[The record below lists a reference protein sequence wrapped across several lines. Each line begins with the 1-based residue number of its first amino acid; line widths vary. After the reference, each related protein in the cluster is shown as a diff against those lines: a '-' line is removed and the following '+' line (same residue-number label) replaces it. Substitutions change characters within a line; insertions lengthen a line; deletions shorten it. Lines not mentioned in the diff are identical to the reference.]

1 MWIFRIV
8 GMVLL
13 TILTSFYF
21 FPFEFIFLSGI
32 NTKMAMA
39 GIGLVILIIQL
50 ARGRKSIIDRD
61 FFQLSLIAGL
71 VSLIGFFAV
80 TWNDTYDYT
89 YATYIVSMWVWLSGA
104 YVVTQAISKLHGHI
118 SVELVCNYLIV
129 VCVAQCL
136 IAFAMTQYPPL
147 KDFVDSFLGGTGF
160 MGKMEDRMYGIGA
173 SLDVAGSRFSVV
185 LVMIISLLLKIVATD
200 KKKYV
205 GLYLVAFFVIAIIG
219 NMMSRT
225 TTVGLI
231 VAVAYLFYASRIY
244 IFRIDS
250 GMRQVLAWFVGIL
263 CVVIVLVIYGYYTN
277 PDFQAKLRFGFEG
290 FFSLVEQG
298 KWKVHSNE
306 ILNNMYIFPD
316 NLKTWVIGDGYFDD
330 PSFTGEPY
338 YTGPKWGGYYQGTD
352 VGYLR
357 FIFYFGLLG
366 LITFSIF
373 MFKVGGTCMAR
384 FSSYRKMFAIILLLN
399 FAVWFKVSSDIFLVF
414 ALFLCISEEDNQIEE
429 QKSLSGKFAS

>member
-21 FPFEFIFLSGI
+21 FPFEFTFLPGI
-32 NTKMAMA
+32 NTKMVMA

-104 YVVTQAISKLHGHI
+104 YVVTQTIIKLHGHI

-129 VCVAQCL
+129 VCLAQCL

-147 KDFVDSFLGGTGF
+147 KNFVDSFLGSTGF

-173 SLDVAGSRFSVV
+173 SLDVAGSRFSVI
-185 LVMIISLLLKIVATD
+185 LVMIISLLLKFSVSD

-205 GLYLVAFFVIAIIG
+205 GLYLVAFFLIGVIG

-225 TTVGLI
+225 TTVGVI
-231 VAVAYLFYASRIY
+231 VALAYLFFVSRIY
-244 IFRIDS
+244 TFRIDS
-250 GMRQVLAWFVGIL
+250 GMRQVLGWFVGIL
-263 CVVIVLVIYGYYTN
+263 CVVILLVTYGYHTN
-277 PDFQAKLRFGFEG
+277 PGFQENLRFGFEG
-290 FFSLVEQG
+290 FFSLVEKG
-298 KWKVHSNE
+298 RWEVHSNE
-306 ILNNMYIFPD
+306 ILQNMYVFPD
-316 NLKTWVIGDGYFDD
+316 NLKTWFIGDGYFDNPYYAD
-330 PSFTGEPY
+330 PY

-357 FIFYFGLLG
+357 FIFYFGLMG
-366 LITFSIF
+366 LMSFSFF
-373 MFKVGGTCMAR
+373 MCKVAKVCMNR
-384 FSSYRKMFAIILLLN
+384 FTSYRSLFLVILLLN

-414 ALFLCISEEDNQIEE
+414 ALFLCISEEDNRMVE
-429 QKSLSGKFAS
+429 QKSLSSKFAS